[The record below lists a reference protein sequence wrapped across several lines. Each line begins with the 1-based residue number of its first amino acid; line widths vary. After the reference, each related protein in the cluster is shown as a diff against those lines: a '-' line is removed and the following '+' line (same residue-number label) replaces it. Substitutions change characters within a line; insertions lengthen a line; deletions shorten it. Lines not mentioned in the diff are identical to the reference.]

1 MAKALWLKK
10 KGIFMLSKSSPDI
23 SVIVTSYNRP
33 DALHLVLSALAQQTQ
48 LPSEVI
54 VADDGSTEATRQ
66 LITQLKT
73 QLNYPL
79 KHIWQID
86 AGFQAAK
93 IRNKAA
99 LQAGS
104 PYLIFLDGD
113 CVPFPDFITR
123 HRQLAEL
130 DYFVSGHRILLNKSL
145 TQKIL
150 KEFQP
155 IYKNSSLQWLLHY
168 LHRDTNRLFP
178 LLRIDLNKLRK
189 LHPKRWQGVKSC
201 NLALWKKD
209 FLTVNGF
216 DESFIGWGYEDSDL
230 VIRLIRSGVYRK
242 SGKLAVPVIHLWHQQ
257 NDRDKAPINLKLLK
271 EIEVTS
277 RIRAKIGI
285 DPLA

>member
-1 MAKALWLKK
+1 
-10 KGIFMLSKSSPDI
+10 MLSKSSPGI

-33 DALHLVLSALAQQTQ
+33 DALRLVLLALEQQSQ

-73 QLNYPL
+73 QLSYPL

-86 AGFQAAK
+86 EGFQAAK

-99 LQAGS
+99 LLAS
-104 PYLIFLDGD
+104 NPYLIFLDGD
-113 CVPFPDFITR
+113 CVPFPDFIAQ
-123 HRQLAEL
+123 HGQLAESNC
-130 DYFVSGHRILLNKSL
+130 FVSGHRILLNKTL

-150 KEFQP
+150 EEFQP

-168 LHRDTNRLFP
+168 LHRDSNRLFP

-189 LHPKRWQGVKSC
+189 LHPKRWQGAKSC

-230 VIRLIRSGVYRK
+230 VIRLIRSGTFRK

-257 NDRDKAPINLKLLK
+257 NHRTQEAINLKLLK
-271 EIEVTS
+271 EIQRST
-277 RIRAKIGI
+277 RTRAKIGI
-285 DPLA
+285 DDLVA